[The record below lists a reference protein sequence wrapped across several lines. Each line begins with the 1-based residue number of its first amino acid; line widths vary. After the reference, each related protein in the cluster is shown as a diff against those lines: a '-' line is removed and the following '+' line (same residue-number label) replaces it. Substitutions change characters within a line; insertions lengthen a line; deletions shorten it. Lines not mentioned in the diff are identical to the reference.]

1 MSFLLV
7 LELLHV
13 DVEMIVK
20 RLLFHLVFGNER
32 TASLLNALEV
42 PSISHLDVRL
52 VVLLAIVVGAAPKL
66 VLLDLAAAREN
77 RLCLAHE
84 IIHTVSKRCGTSSW
98 MQINLHLALGSAL
111 RWAAICEHIRHRLIL
126 DILKRI
132 VFDQVW
138 D

>member
-1 MSFLLV
+1 MSLLLV

-32 TASLLNALEV
+32 ATSLLNALEV

-84 IIHTVSKRCGTSSW
+84 IIHTVSKRCGTGSW
-98 MQINLHLALGSAL
+98 M
-111 RWAAICEHIRHRLIL
+111 
-126 DILKRI
+126 
-132 VFDQVW
+132 
-138 D
+138 

>member
-1 MSFLLV
+1 MSVLLV

-13 DVEMIVK
+13 NVEMIVK
-20 RLLFHLVFGNER
+20 SLLLHLVFWDER

-42 PSISHLDVRL
+42 SSISVLDVRL

-77 RLCLAHE
+77 RLSLAHE
-84 IIHTVSKRCGTSSW
+84 IIHPVIKRRGSTNW
-98 MQINLHLALGSAL
+98 IDLHLALGSAL
-111 RWAAICEHIRHRLIL
+111 GWAAICKHICHRLIL
-126 DILKRI
+126 HILKRS
-132 VFDQVW
+132 VFDQVL

>member
-1 MSFLLV
+1 MSLLLV

-32 TASLLNALEV
+32 ATSLLNALEV

-84 IIHTVSKRCGTSSW
+84 IIHTVSKRRGTGSW
-98 MQINLHLALGSAL
+98 M
-111 RWAAICEHIRHRLIL
+111 
-126 DILKRI
+126 
-132 VFDQVW
+132 
-138 D
+138 